1 MSTSSHRRS
10 FFVVAVALLASAT
23 LALDV
28 EVAVNQT
35 AVVAPKVNTTLVG
48 EERCRYID
56 HSIMGDD
63 YEVFKGLRQLIL
75 TDQGL
80 NANDTTVKANLV
92 ELCGQ
97 MFINPDALLR
107 KFLVELSGG
116 NLTAPVYYGVTDSVS
131 VRGAVLLTIVKSA
144 KMVKILQLL
153 NVKSGYIPPAVE
165 FKTEYNETLKE
176 NVTTIVESS
185 LDVAGTEEWK
195 KFTEE
200 TLNVTKAD
208 FMDATLNIVFLPLK
222 TADANGTNATE
233 AAATTEV
240 KAEVVA
246 AAEVKAEAAAAPEVK
261 PAGIVEEAK
270 IKEAAIM
277 LDVAPVQQQGASII
291 VAPVV
296 EKQPEIIIGIVEDK
310 KVEHAAAVQ
319 ENKAEHAAAVQEK
332 KAEVAAMIEEKKAE
346 HAAAVLPNSAVVNI
360 GIVDEKKPEAPAVV
374 AAAQASQPVEIIEIK
389 QEVKAAE
396 EKKPED
402 AAMKAAIA
410 LEKEL
415 AAEQKPTALI
425 NVGSEKKI
433 EPSGWYAPMLRR
445 LNERS
450 LIQINTN
457 FPQPGVNAPTV
468 IVAQPATEVPVQIIQ
483 TAPQPAAQ
491 PAAKPASHVE
501 YVYSGLRPQVNGLVP
516 HDNVEELPN
525 DPNGVV
531 IVKRPPLVFTPP
543 AVEKVSVFHNL
554 PGQASSTSQAPSAPA
569 EVILGPVYG
578 NAPAAPTVVNQ
589 FPAAPAINLAPNQF
603 NAAGN
608 QFLFTQS
615 GLPTFGRGFGRPYM
629 VGSSRFDEDAKSV

>member
-222 TADANGTNATE
+222 TADANATVAAD

-240 KAEVVA
+240 KAD
-246 AAEVKAEAAAAPEVK
+246 AAAATEVK

-291 VAPVV
+291 VAPVAQ
-296 EKQPEIIIGIVEDK
+296 KQPEIILGIVEDK
-310 KVEHAAAVQ
+310 KVEQ
-319 ENKAEHAAAVQEK
+319 AAAVQEK

-360 GIVDEKKPEAPAVV
+360 GIVDEKKAEAPAVV

-415 AAEQKPTALI
+415 ATEQKPAALI

-554 PGQASSTSQAPSAPA
+554 PGQASSPSQAPSAPA

-578 NAPAAPTVVNQ
+578 NAPVAPTVVNQ